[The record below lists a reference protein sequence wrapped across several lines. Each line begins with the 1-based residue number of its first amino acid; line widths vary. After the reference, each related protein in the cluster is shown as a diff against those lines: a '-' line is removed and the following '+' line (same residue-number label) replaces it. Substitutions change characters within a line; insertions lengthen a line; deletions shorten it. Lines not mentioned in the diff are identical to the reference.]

1 MRRKARSSY
10 SNTVLPRFQNQGLRT
25 ILKAHWLGLAAGKGF
40 EVVYGFARPGG
51 SQALNAKFGAVFR
64 SGFPNWDGS
73 GEEFRR
79 YRLALK

>member
-1 MRRKARSSY
+1 MSRNNIANSIELVPPKTGEQDLSVA
-10 SNTVLPRFQNQGLRT
+10 L
-25 ILKAHWLGLAAGKGF
+25 LAAGRGF

-51 SQALNAKFGAVFR
+51 SQALNAKFGAVFL
-64 SGFPNWDGS
+64 SGFPNWHGS